1 MTLTISQSSFDEV
14 VEVPLKSGGE
24 DIPVTS
30 DNKNEYVKLYVEY
43 VLFKTQF
50 DAFKKGFLKVV
61 SARVLLSYTR
71 VEGIGGCELR
81 LEPAG
86 GAGQYKEG
94 YSKDDV
100 IIKNS
105 WNSVMKI
112 KRSFFCSLLAVI
124 VFL

>member
-61 SARVLLSYTR
+61 SARV
-71 VEGIGGCELR
+71 EGIGGCELR

-86 GAGQYKEG
+86 GA
-94 YSKDDV
+94 V
-100 IIKNS
+100 P
-105 WNSVMKI
+105 V
-112 KRSFFCSLLAVI
+112 
-124 VFL
+124 

>member
-1 MTLTISQSSFDEV
+1 M
-14 VEVPLKSGGE
+14 EVPLKSGGE

-43 VLFKTQF
+43 VLFKSCETQF

-86 GAGQYKEG
+86 GA
-94 YSKDDV
+94 V
-100 IIKNS
+100 P
-105 WNSVMKI
+105 V
-112 KRSFFCSLLAVI
+112 
-124 VFL
+124 